1 MGRWRPEVVAE
12 APWAG
17 GATAVRVSRGV
28 RTRVPCS
35 RDRLKSMIPNDLP
48 PLYVRFATLQSVG
61 ASRFTTILTL
71 TSPNPPAEARGFAP
85 CTPKTDG
92 TRAPLIS
99 LKLVP
104 LDSAGDRQRCY
115 SAVR

>member
-12 APWAG
+12 EPWA

-71 TSPNPPAEARGFAP
+71 STIG
-85 CTPKTDG
+85 
-92 TRAPLIS
+92 
-99 LKLVP
+99 
-104 LDSAGDRQRCY
+104 
-115 SAVR
+115 